1 MTVVI
6 ATEATDTR
14 EAGAQTVERE
24 QFVLVQD
31 EAGTVFRALTEV
43 TTSAEV
49 TVAGGTALVRRSL
62 LPEAR
67 TRCNSV
73 RMMRSL
79 TSHKWS
85 NWRPA
90 ELPDDSTESEV

>member
-1 MTVVI
+1 MKPHHPRKLLAIVI
-6 ATEATDTR
+6 ATEATATR
-14 EAGAQTVERE
+14 EAGTRTVERE

-43 TTSAEV
+43 KTSADEV

-67 TRCNSV
+67 TRCISV
-73 RMMRSL
+73 Q
-79 TSHKWS
+79 
-85 NWRPA
+85 
-90 ELPDDSTESEV
+90 